1 MSKYSQD
8 IEQALALRGTM
19 TVAELSDLLGVSD
32 QTIRRVVRPLQEAG
46 RLEKVHGAIRSMQN
60 PVTAPFQ
67 TRMAHNR
74 AAKAAVAERVL
85 DLIADGESLAID
97 TGSTCGFVAQAL
109 AVRRRLT
116 VVTNSAYV
124 ASTLAMQPGN
134 RVFMAGTQLRDH
146 DGAAFDRAAFA
157 TIERMQVDTA
167 ILSVSQAHPARGFL
181 VGETCEADIAAAMSA
196 IAARTL
202 LAADHSKFIET
213 PARGM
218 VALAQFE
225 PAPTL
230 ICDAP
235 LPAAYAELVRG
246 MTVIA

>member
-46 RLEKVHGAIRSMQN
+46 RLEKVRGAIRSVLN

-67 TRMAHNR
+67 TGMMQTR
-74 AAKAAVAERVL
+74 AAKVAVAERVL
-85 DLIADGESLAID
+85 DLIADGESLAMD
-97 TGSTCGFVAQAL
+97 AGPVSGFVAQAL
-109 AVRRRLT
+109 AARRRLT

-124 ASTLAMQPGN
+124 AGTLALQPGN
-134 RVFMAGTQLRDH
+134 RVFMAGTQLRDR
-146 DGAAFDRAAFA
+146 DGAAFDRGAFA
-157 TIERMQVDTA
+157 VIGRMQVETA
-167 ILSVSQAHPARGFL
+167 ILSVSQVHPTRGFL
-181 VGETCEADIAAAMSA
+181 VGEACEAAIAAAMSA

-202 LAADHSKFIET
+202 LGVDHSKFIDA

-218 VALAQFE
+218 VALADFD
-225 PAPTL
+225 PAPVL
-230 ICDAP
+230 ICDKP
-235 LPAAYAELVRG
+235 LPAAFAALARG
-246 MTVIA
+246 VTVIA